1 MREGHIL
8 PLLSF
13 LLFVIVTT
21 FTPGPNN
28 IMAMLSANNYG
39 FKKTIKFCL
48 GVGTGF
54 FGIMLLCSYF
64 NLLLKNTIPE
74 IEFYMIIFGSIYM
87 LYLAIKIIFSKE
99 KSKENDDKKIN
110 GFYAGMLLQ
119 FINPKVILY
128 GITAIST
135 FIIPFY
141 NSNYSLILYS
151 LFLALIGFVGTVC
164 WSLFG
169 SLFQRFLTRYK
180 SQFNIVMALLLLYSA
195 VSIFLEK

>member
-1 MREGHIL
+1 M

-13 LLFVIVTT
+13 LLYVFVTT

-28 IMAMLSANNYG
+28 IMAMLSANKYG

-54 FGIMLLCSYF
+54 FVIMLLCSYF
-64 NLLLKNTIPE
+64 NLLLKTTIPK
-74 IEFYMIIFGSIYM
+74 IEFIMTILGSIYL
-87 LYLAIKIIFSKE
+87 LYLAFKILYSK
-99 KSKENDDKKIN
+99 NNDKKSDDQKN
-110 GFYAGMLLQ
+110 YSFFTGMLLQ

-141 NSNYSLILYS
+141 SSNFSLIFYS
-151 LFLALIGFVGTVC
+151 LFLAFIGFVGTVC
-164 WSLFG
+164 WGVFG
-169 SLFQRFLTRYK
+169 SLFQMFLTKYR
-180 SQFNIVMALLLLYSA
+180 SQFNVVMALLLFYSA
-195 VSIFLEK
+195 VSILVER

>member
-1 MREGHIL
+1 MPI
-8 PLLSF
+8 LSF
-13 LLFVIVTT
+13 LLYVFVTT

-28 IMAMLSANNYG
+28 IMAMLSANKYG

-54 FGIMLLCSYF
+54 FVIMLLCSYF
-64 NLLLKNTIPE
+64 NLLLKNTIPK
-74 IEFYMIIFGSIYM
+74 IEFYMTIFGSIYM
-87 LYLAIKIIFSKE
+87 LYLAVKIMFSKGNN
-99 KSKENDDKKIN
+99 KESDQNSNN
-110 GFYAGMLLQ
+110 GFNTGMILQ

-135 FIIPFY
+135 FVIPFN
-141 NSNYSLILYS
+141 NSNLNLILFS
-151 LFLALIGFVGTVC
+151 LFLAFVGFVGTVC

-169 SLFQRFLTRYK
+169 SLFQKFLTKYK
-180 SQFNIVMALLLLYSA
+180 SQFNLVMGLLLLYSA

>member
-1 MREGHIL
+1 M
-8 PLLSF
+8 PTLSF
-13 LLFVIVTT
+13 LLYVFVTT

-28 IMAMLSANNYG
+28 IMAMLSANKYG

-54 FGIMLLCSYF
+54 FVVMILCSYF
-64 NLLLKNTIPE
+64 NLLLKNTIPK
-74 IEFYMIIFGSIYM
+74 IEFGMTIFGSIYM

-99 KSKENDDKKIN
+99 DNKENDHKNNN
-110 GFYAGMLLQ
+110 GFYTGMLLQ

-135 FIIPFY
+135 FVIPFY
-141 NSNYSLILYS
+141 STNISLILYS
-151 LFLALIGFVGTVC
+151 LFLAFVGFAGTVC

-169 SLFQRFLTRYK
+169 SLFQKFLTRYK
-180 SQFNIVMALLLLYSA
+180 SHFNVVMALLLLYSA